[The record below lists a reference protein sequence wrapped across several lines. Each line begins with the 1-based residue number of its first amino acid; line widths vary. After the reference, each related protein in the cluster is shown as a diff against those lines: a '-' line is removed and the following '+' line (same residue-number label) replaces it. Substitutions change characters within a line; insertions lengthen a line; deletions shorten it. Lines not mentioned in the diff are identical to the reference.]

1 MSVIRTRAQ
10 VRALVL
16 RRTRI
21 VDLTN
26 AHPTVDVNIDLDD
39 GYRDLRQ
46 LVTDSKWATFLKTTG
61 ALALPVVPAVVGPPA
76 EQYAAIPVPVDCNTV
91 KRLEIARTTDWC
103 PVSEV
108 GFGNMRDYAGFG
120 GFLRYNGPLAWTLL
134 DQGVQATTALNTGS
148 AAAGVIALFPVPTSS
163 GFYQLWYLPEFAS
176 LTADSGAGG
185 FYTYANDDQLQF
197 HVMAT
202 STKIL
207 ISDNDSQGMLAGITA
222 ELQRY
227 EERIRSSGPVKAGPR
242 TWQRARN
249 Y

>member
-10 VRALVL
+10 VRALVQ

-21 VDLTN
+21 VDLVN
-26 AHPTVDVNIDLDD
+26 AHPVADVNIDLDD

-76 EQYAAIPVPVDCNTV
+76 ENYAAIPVPTDCNTV
-91 KRLEIARTTDWC
+91 KRLEINRGTTWV
-103 PVSEV
+103 PIQEV
-108 GFGNMRDYAGFG
+108 GGGNIRDFNGFG
-120 GFLRYNGPLAWTLL
+120 LSRQSSALAWTLL

-148 AAAGVIALFPVPTSS
+148 AAAGVIALFPVPTTS
-163 GFYQLWYLPEFAS
+163 GFYQLWYLPEFS
-176 LTADSGAGG
+176 NLTADSGAGG
-185 FYTYANDDQLQF
+185 FYTYATDDQLQF

-202 STKIL
+202 CTKIL
-207 ISDNDSQGMLAGITA
+207 ISDNDSQGMLAGITS
-222 ELQRY
+222 ELARY
-227 EERIRSSGPVKAGPR
+227 EERVRSSGPTKAGPR
-242 TWQRARN
+242 TWRRARN